1 MKIAICDD
9 EKIICDQIE
18 KLVKRQAPDCDT
30 MLFGSGEELLRADN
44 IFDIL
49 FLDIQMEGINGIEA
63 AKILRDKKKVS
74 ILIFITG
81 IKEYVFD
88 AFDVS
93 AFHYLLKLV
102 EEKKFSEVFARALT
116 KVRRKKEQEEVS
128 FFVKSK
134 GRTVVLDRNDILYI
148 ESQNRMVYIYTTKEI
163 LKLYLDMRDLE
174 RQLGKHLG
182 YAGFL

>member
-1 MKIAICDD
+1 M
-9 EKIICDQIE
+9 
-18 KLVKRQAPDCDT
+18 
-30 MLFGSGEELLRADN
+30 
-44 IFDIL
+44 
-49 FLDIQMEGINGIEA
+49 
-63 AKILRDKKKVS
+63 
-74 ILIFITG
+74 
-81 IKEYVFD
+81 
-88 AFDVS
+88 
-93 AFHYLLKLV
+93 
-102 EEKKFSEVFARALT
+102 
-116 KVRRKKEQEEVS
+116 RRKKEQEEVS